1 MIIERITG
9 CTRVLGRVQGYRGL
23 PIRDE
28 KFDCPVNGPNTNSMV
43 TAWSPTPD
51 ELARINAGARIYL
64 RIIGNQHPP
73 VILEVGAVPD

>member
-9 CTRVLGRVQGYRGL
+9 CTRVLGKRQGYRGL
-23 PIRDE
+23 PVRDE
-28 KFDCPVNGPNTNSMV
+28 KFDSVNGPTASMV

-64 RIIGNQHPP
+64 RIIGNRHPP
-73 VILEVGAVPD
+73 VMLEVGPVPD

>member
-1 MIIERITG
+1 MMIQRIAG
-9 CTRVLGRVQGYRGL
+9 CTRVLGKTQGYLGL
-23 PIRDE
+23 PIREE
-28 KFDCPVNGPNTNSMV
+28 KFNCPVNGPDTPSMV

-51 ELARINAGARIYL
+51 ELARINAGAPIYL